1 MKTLS
6 PVFLAV
12 LLLSKCLP
20 VAIFGFEPSTVTPV
34 PSNLKKFM
42 PKLFQEKLRELENG
56 KIEFVMIGDSITH
69 SWSKYR
75 RTFKGSNLLNLG
87 FPGDRTQNVLWRIEN
102 GALDGIS
109 PKLVTLMIGTNNMH
123 DTKKAYPADKP
134 DEIFAG
140 IQAIVTEVRTRL
152 PNTKIVVF
160 SVFPRKEGSENERV
174 KAVNEMLPQLADGK
188 YVSHIDLNRFF
199 INENG
204 QQDKTLY
211 NKDLLHFNEKGYL
224 VWAQAL
230 KPLLE
235 RYGLRVNL
243 NTLRKSTNIPLS
255 ATNYNKPNII
265 YLMLDEWGYFESS
278 LMGHPILNTPNIDKV
293 ASEGLRFTQFL
304 AGASVCAPTRSTLIT
319 GQHTGHTTV
328 RGPGCLRADEVTV
341 PSMLKD
347 AGYATGGFG
356 KWGLG
361 DVGTTGVPEKH
372 GFDVFFGY
380 YNQTHAHTFYP
391 KYLIR
396 NSKKVPLAGNT
407 GDFLKGETFSHSL
420 IFKASLDFI
429 QENKDRPFFAYLPWT
444 PPHGF
449 WTMPDN
455 EPAWK
460 KYKDRKWDA
469 ANQKGTH
476 DAQMYAAM
484 IEMVDRQIGVIM
496 DLLKKLRI
504 DDNTIVFISGDN
516 GGKSYFKNDK
526 YPHGFLAPNLNPK
539 TGERFRG
546 GKGDFYEGGIR
557 VPFIV
562 RWPGKI
568 KAGTVSEHLGYFP
581 DVMPTLAEIANAK
594 PRKDTDGISI
604 LPTLLG
610 SKTVG
615 RKQSNHEYLYWEN
628 KKSVALRMNDWKAIR
643 PNKNMPFELYDL
655 SKDIEEFRNVAT
667 QYPDII
673 KKVTSYAK
681 RAHAPVRLGKVIDAS
696 LGFKGHKED

>member
-1 MKTLS
+1 MS
-6 PVFLAV
+6 SA
-12 LLLSKCLP
+12 
-20 VAIFGFEPSTVTPV
+20 AFGEKPSTVIAE
-34 PSNLKKFM
+34 PSSLKKFM
-42 PKLFQEKLRELENG
+42 PKLHQEKLREAKIG
-56 KIEFVMIGDSITH
+56 KIDFVMIGDSITH
-69 SWSKYR
+69 SWSKYPSV
-75 RTFKGSNLLNLG
+75 FKGSNLLNLG

-109 PKLVTLMIGTNNMH
+109 PKIVTLMIGTNNIH
-123 DTKKAYPADKP
+123 ENKKAYPPDKP
-134 DEIFAG
+134 QDVFEG
-140 IQAIVTEVRTRL
+140 IQAIVNEVRARL
-152 PNTKIVVF
+152 PKSKIVIF
-160 SVFPRKEGSENERV
+160 SIFPRKAGPAFERA
-174 KAVNEMLPQLADGK
+174 KSVNAMLPQLADGE
-188 YVSHIDLNRFF
+188 YVSHFDLNPFF
-199 INENG
+199 TTEKG
-204 QQDKTLY
+204 QQDKTFY
-211 NKDLLHFNEKGYL
+211 NKDLLHFNEQGYL
-224 VWAQAL
+224 VWAKAL

-235 RYGLRVNL
+235 KHGLRVNL
-243 NTLRKSTNIPLS
+243 NALPKSTNIPLPI
-255 ATNYNKPNII
+255 TNNNKPNII
-265 YLMLDEWGYFESS
+265 YFMLDEWGYFESS
-278 LMGHPILNTPNIDKV
+278 VMGHPILDTPNIDKV
-293 ASEGLRFTQFL
+293 ASEGVRFTQFL

-328 RGPGCLRADEVTV
+328 RGPGCLRADEVTIG
-341 PSMLKD
+341 SMLKD

-391 KYLIR
+391 RYLIR
-396 NSKKVPLAGNT
+396 NSKKEPLAGNT

-420 IFKASLDFI
+420 IFKDSLDFI
-429 QENKDRPFFAYLPWT
+429 RENKDRPFFAYLPWT

-455 EPAWK
+455 EPAWE

-484 IEMVDRQIGVIM
+484 VEMVDRQIGEIM

-504 DDNTIVFISGDN
+504 DDDTIVFISGDN
-516 GGKSYFKNDK
+516 GGKTYFKSDK
-526 YPHGFLAPNLNPK
+526 HPHGFLAPNLNPE
-539 TGERFRG
+539 TGQRFRG

-557 VPFIV
+557 VPFIA

-581 DVMPTLAEIANAK
+581 DVMPTLAEIANAR

-610 SKTVG
+610 TKTTG
-615 RKQSNHEYLYWEN
+615 RKQNNHEYLYWEN
-628 KKSVALRMNDWKAIR
+628 KKSIALRMNDWKAIR
-643 PNKNMPFELYDL
+643 PNKNLPFELYDL
-655 SKDIEEFRNVAT
+655 SKDIEELHDVAT
-667 QYPDII
+667 QFPDII
-673 KKVTSYAK
+673 KKVTTYAK
-681 RAHAPVRLGKVIDAS
+681 KAHAPVRLGKVINAS
-696 LGFKGHKED
+696 LGFKGHKKD

>member
-1 MKTLS
+1 MNIKNS
-6 PVFLAV
+6 
-12 LLLSKCLP
+12 LLLTVLFLSFWMSS
-20 VAIFGFEPSTVTPV
+20 AAFGEKPSTVIPV
-34 PSNLKKFM
+34 PSPLKKFM
-42 PKLFQEKLRELENG
+42 PKLHQEKLKEAKNA
-56 KIEFVMIGDSITH
+56 KIDFVMIGDSITH
-69 SWSKYR
+69 SWSKYPGA
-75 RTFKGSNLLNLG
+75 FEGSNLLNLG

-109 PKLVTLMIGTNNMH
+109 PKIVTLMIGTNNIH
-123 DTKKAYPADKP
+123 ENKKAYPPDKP
-134 DEIFAG
+134 QDVFEG
-140 IQAIVTEVRTRL
+140 IQAIVNEARARL
-152 PNTKIVVF
+152 PKSKIVIF
-160 SVFPRKEGSENERV
+160 SIFPRKAGPAFERA
-174 KAVNEMLPQLADGK
+174 KSVNSMLPQLADGK
-188 YVSHIDLNRFF
+188 YVSHFDLNPFF
-199 INENG
+199 TTEKG
-204 QQDKTLY
+204 QQDKTFY
-211 NKDLLHFNEKGYL
+211 NKDLLHFNEQGYL
-224 VWAQAL
+224 VWAKAL

-235 RYGLRVNL
+235 KHGLRVNL
-243 NTLRKSTNIPLS
+243 NALPASTSDPRPITKN
-255 ATNYNKPNII
+255 NKPNII
-265 YLMLDEWGYFESS
+265 YFMLDEWGYFESS
-278 LMGHPILNTPNIDKV
+278 VMGHPILSTPNIDKV
-293 ASEGLRFTQFL
+293 ASEGIRFTQFL

-328 RGPGCLRADEVTV
+328 RGPGCLRADEVTIG
-341 PSMLKD
+341 SMLKG

-391 KYLIR
+391 RYLIR
-396 NSKKVPLAGNT
+396 NSKKIPLAGNT

-420 IFKASLDFI
+420 IFKDSLDFI
-429 QENKDRPFFAYLPWT
+429 RENKDRPFFAYLPWT

-484 IEMVDRQIGVIM
+484 VEMVDRQIGEIM

-504 DDNTIVFISGDN
+504 DDDTIVFISGDN
-516 GGKSYFKNDK
+516 GGKTYFKSDK

-557 VPFIV
+557 VPFIA

-581 DVMPTLAEIANAK
+581 DVMPTLAEIAHAT

-610 SKTVG
+610 TKTTG
-615 RKQSNHEYLYWEN
+615 RKQSNHVYLYWEN
-628 KKSVALRMNDWKAIR
+628 KKSIALRINDWKAIR
-643 PNKNMPFELYDL
+643 PNKNLPFELYDL
-655 SKDIEEFRNVAT
+655 SKDIEELHDVAT
-667 QYPDII
+667 QFPDII
-673 KKVTSYAK
+673 KKVTTYAK
-681 RAHAPVRLGKVIDAS
+681 KAHAPVRLGKVINAS
-696 LGFKGHKED
+696 LGFKGHKKD